1 MRDLVFGRILW
12 CFSALCGL
20 LCAAVAPAA
29 AQQVAPTPGAEDEAG
44 FEAIFDGKTLE
55 GWEGDAKY
63 WRVEDGALVGEIM
76 PETILKQNSFII
88 WRGGDTRDFEL
99 KADFRITAGG
109 NSGINYRSEAVDG
122 VPFGVRGYQFDI
134 DGANKYTGQNYEE
147 RGRTFLALRG
157 DVGRIDAD
165 GKARIVGSVGDG
177 EELAK
182 LIKGENWNACHL
194 IVRGNVMTHL
204 INGRVM
210 SVVVDDDAAHRK
222 FAGLVGVQ
230 VHVGPP
236 MKVEYRKIRLKR
248 LAPELAPS
256 PELTPGPV
264 K

>member
-1 MRDLVFGRILW
+1 MRDLAIERVVW
-12 CFSALCGL
+12 QALAL
-20 LCAAVAPAA
+20 AVLIAPAA
-29 AQQVAPTPGAEDEAG
+29 AQQVAPTPGAEDETG

-55 GWEGDAKY
+55 GWDGDAKY
-63 WRVEDGALVGEIM
+63 WRVEDGVLVGEIT

-88 WRGGDTRDFEL
+88 WRGREPGDFEL
-99 KADFRITAGG
+99 KVDFRITAGG
-109 NSGINYRSEAVDG
+109 NSGINYRSEAVED
-122 VPFGVRGYQFDI
+122 VPFAVRGYQFDI

-177 EELAK
+177 AELAK
-182 LIKGENWNACHL
+182 LIKGEDWNASHL

-204 INGRVM
+204 IDGRVM

-222 FAGLVGVQ
+222 FQGLLGMQ

-236 MKVEYRKIRLKR
+236 MKVEYRNIRLKR
-248 LAPELAPS
+248 IKPEPAPTADA
-256 PELTPGPV
+256 T